1 MNAKIINADIEFDP
15 DIAGSNGRLF
25 YISLR
30 FKIEDGGSVT
40 GRFNFLQLPQILKK
54 LEIDKFSQIVGQYV
68 KVPDSQIGDK
78 FIGFTHIFD
87 SKMDLIKVDDRY
99 FGDDFFNTY
108 MNALNI
114 QDF

>member
-30 FKIEDGGSVT
+30 FEIEDGGGVT

-54 LEIDKFSQIVGQYV
+54 LEIDKF
-68 KVPDSQIGDK
+68 
-78 FIGFTHIFD
+78 IGFTHIFD
-87 SKMDLIKVDDRY
+87 NKMDLIKVDDRY
-99 FGDDFFNTY
+99 FGDNFFDIY
-108 MNALNI
+108 MNALDI
-114 QDF
+114 EDDIVSWGEKDDLWS